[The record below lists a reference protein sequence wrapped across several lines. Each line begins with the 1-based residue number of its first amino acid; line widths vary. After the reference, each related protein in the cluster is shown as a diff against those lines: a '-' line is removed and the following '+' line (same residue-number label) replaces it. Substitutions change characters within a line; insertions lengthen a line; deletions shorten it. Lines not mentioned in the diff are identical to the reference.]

1 MVKGLELF
9 SEHFD
14 SYEKHYVIIGGVA
27 CAIHEEINLQK
38 ARATKDID
46 LILVIEELNPKFA
59 HHFWKF
65 IREGGYKSKQKADN
79 QRELYRFTHPTD
91 TRYPAQIELF
101 SKDVG
106 FERYAPDIP
115 TIPIPIDEDISS
127 LSAIL
132 MDTDYYQF
140 TLSHSSV
147 VNGIHIANKEAL
159 ICLKARAYNDLCGRK
174 SQGEPIDSRNI
185 RKHKNDIFRLGITFY
200 ESDRFVLPNSILQD
214 WHIFLKKISNDLPTK
229 DLFKSAGLEE
239 INPKDVLRL
248 LQQALIIQ

>member
-1 MVKGLELF
+1 M
-9 SEHFD
+9 
-14 SYEKHYVIIGGVA
+14 
-27 CAIHEEINLQK
+27 
-38 ARATKDID
+38 
-46 LILVIEELNPKFA
+46 
-59 HHFWKF
+59 
-65 IREGGYKSKQKADN
+65 
-79 QRELYRFTHPTD
+79 
-91 TRYPAQIELF
+91 
-101 SKDVG
+101 
-106 FERYAPDIP
+106 
-115 TIPIPIDEDISS
+115 
-127 LSAIL
+127 
-132 MDTDYYQF
+132 
-140 TLSHSSV
+140 
-147 VNGIHIANKEAL
+147 NGIHIANKEAL